1 MPPSFI
7 PDGERASRVT
17 PMQVHLDLLG
27 RLHVPLGSFAA
38 LAGVSLGILAAGTR
52 AALRDLE
59 MDGAGGQAGVGILWV
74 CGIVMIAGGAGL
86 VLAGRALE
94 RRRRGGRL
102 FALLLA
108 VPDLIVVPFGTA
120 LSIYAFWVLLNDEA
134 RKEFGRPPR
143 TPVRPAGMIPT

>member
-7 PDGERASRVT
+7 PESERAARVT

-27 RLHVPLGSFAA
+27 RLHVLLGSFAA
-38 LAGVSLGILAAGTR
+38 LAGISLAILAAGTR

-59 MDGAGGQAGVGILWV
+59 MDGAGGQAGAGILWV
-74 CGIVMIAGGAGL
+74 CAIVMVAGGVGL

-94 RRRRGGRL
+94 RRSRAGRR

-143 TPVRPAGMIPT
+143 TPVRPAGVLPT